1 MGIFAKRWLV
11 TDRHR
16 DPYVLTASGKS
27 LKLRRAGIGGGVEFS
42 YEDPRAEFAEAWANK
57 DFYVRGGQRKRVT
70 RARIYDLAKAGG
82 TRVLEFR
89 STADGD
95 SFRRWLERREQK

>member
-1 MGIFAKRWLV
+1 MGIFTKRWPV
-11 TDRHR
+11 TDA
-16 DPYVLTASGKS
+16 DGDALALLASGRS
-27 LKLRRAGIGGGVEFS
+27 LELRRRGCVEFA
-42 YEDPRAEFAEAWANK
+42 YEDPRAEFAEAWGNK

-70 RARIYDLAKAGG
+70 RARLYDLEKAGG
-82 TRVLEFR
+82 ARMVEFR

>member
-1 MGIFAKRWLV
+1 MGIFTRRWPV
-11 TDRHR
+11 TDRDGDALALVAR
-16 DPYVLTASGKS
+16 GRS
-27 LKLRRAGIGGGVEFS
+27 LELRRRGGVEFS

-70 RARIYDLAKAGG
+70 RARLYDLQKAGG
-82 TRVLEFR
+82 ARIVEFR
-89 STADGD
+89 STHDGD

>member
-16 DPYVLTASGKS
+16 DPYVLAARGKS
-27 LKLRRAGIGGGVEFS
+27 LELRRAGIGGGVEFS
-42 YEDPRAEFAEAWANK
+42 YEDPRADFAEAWANK

-70 RARIYDLAKAGG
+70 RARLYDLAKGG
-82 TRVLEFR
+82 DTRIVEFR

-95 SFRRWLERREQK
+95 SFRRWLERRGKK

>member
-1 MGIFAKRWLV
+1 MGIFTKRWVV
-11 TDRHR
+11 TDRHC

-27 LKLRRAGIGGGVEFS
+27 LELRRVGIGGGIEFA
-42 YEDPRAEFAEAWANK
+42 YEDPRADFTEAWANK

-95 SFRRWLERREQK
+95 SFRRWLEWREQK